1 MRKDEFVSVAIPKSL
16 FEIATKLGTVRVG
29 TIEVHLHTERA
40 IVGEALARGLKLM
53 VIEKAIADR
62 LSERYVRMNAGRV
75 YTSLVTAAERASETA
90 AKGREALA
98 QLKDV
103 ET

>member
-1 MRKDEFVSVAIPKSL
+1 MSKSEFVSVAIPKSL

-29 TIEVHLHTERA
+29 VIDVHLHTERA
-40 IVGEALARGLKLM
+40 IVREALARGLKLM
-53 VIEKAIADR
+53 VIEREIVNR
-62 LSERYVRMNAGRV
+62 LAEKYVRMNTGKV

-98 QLKDV
+98 PLEDV